1 MEESKKMENMNK
13 DNKDN
18 KNYALSL
25 NDIIVLKNLVGISA
39 RRGAFSV
46 EEFKEIG
53 EIYEKVDGF
62 CKQQTVLLEKG
73 NVENEQ
79 NNVNEEATK
88 I

>member
-1 MEESKKMENMNK
+1 MENMNEEK
-13 DNKDN
+13 QDN
-18 KNYALSL
+18 KNYTISL
-25 NDIIVLKNLVGISA
+25 NDIIILKNLVGISA

-73 NVENEQ
+73 NVESVQ
-79 NNVNEEATK
+79 NNTDEEATK